1 MARVMVTGA
10 AGGIGSAVANV
21 LISGGHEV
29 IALGRDPA
37 TLASLRGATAVVAD
51 LGQPESLRDAVTVP
65 DRLDALVHCA
75 GVSTVATVADAEPEV
90 WARIL
95 AVNVAGAAELTRLL
109 LPSLR
114 RARGHVIFVNATP
127 GMTAVPGWAAF
138 VGSKAAVR
146 ELADSL
152 REEEA
157 AVRVTTI
164 YPSATATELLRE
176 VRAAFGRDYDPTRCI
191 QPESLAAMIAWVLA
205 APPDSYVSELSVLPS
220 PHA

>member
-10 AGGIGSAVANV
+10 AGGIGSAVANL
-21 LISGGHEV
+21 LISRGHEV
-29 IALGRDPA
+29 IALGRGQA
-37 TLASLRGATAVVAD
+37 RLTALRGATAVVAD
-51 LGQPESLRDAVTVP
+51 LGQPQSLRNAVTVP

-75 GVSTVATVADAEPEV
+75 GVSPVAAVADAEPEV

-109 LPSLR
+109 LPALR
-114 RARGHVIFVNATP
+114 RARGHVIFVNASP

-152 REEEA
+152 REEETA
-157 AVRVTTI
+157 IRVTTI

-176 VRAAFGRDYDPTRCI
+176 VRAAFGLDYDPARCI
-191 QPESLAAMIAWVLA
+191 QPDSLAATIAWVLA